1 MPVSEYT
8 KDEALA
14 FIDAMRLTL
23 VNRVGFKWM
32 VDRLASLAA
41 YIEST
46 CAENERLNAFIDSS
60 NARDDY
66 EAFCAARCART
77 DLDAESDRAGNSGS
91 E

>member
-1 MPVSEYT
+1 MAVSEYT

-32 VDRLASLAA
+32 VEKLSSLAA
-41 YIEST
+41 YIESI
-46 CAENERLNAFIDSS
+46 AEENERLNAYVDWAH
-60 NARDDY
+60 ARGDY
-66 EAFCAARCART
+66 DAFRAPRPDGAGS
-77 DLDAESDRAGNSGS
+77 DASGG

>member
-1 MPVSEYT
+1 MPEYT

-32 VDRLASLAA
+32 VEKLSSLAA
-41 YIEST
+41 YIESIA
-46 CAENERLNAFIDSS
+46 AENERLNAYLDSA
-60 NARDDY
+60 NVRGDY
-66 EAFCAARCART
+66 EAYNAAH
-77 DLDAESDRAGNSGS
+77 LDGSRADRPGS